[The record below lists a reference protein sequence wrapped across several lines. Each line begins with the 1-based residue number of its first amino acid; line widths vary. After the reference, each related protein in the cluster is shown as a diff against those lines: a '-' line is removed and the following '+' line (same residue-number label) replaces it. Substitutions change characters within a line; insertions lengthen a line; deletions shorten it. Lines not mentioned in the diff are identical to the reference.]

1 MSIDYRRSHGLT
13 LIELIVFI
21 IIVSTALAGVLTVLN
36 VTVTGSADPLTRK
49 QALAIAEAILE
60 EVSLQ
65 PFSWCDP
72 DVPQAATAAS
82 NAVGPIDIGCSA
94 AAAVE
99 AIGAETFG
107 GGTDTRGSAGF
118 PLDNVSDYHGLALT
132 TAITGAAMPAGY
144 SAAVTV
150 AQAAP
155 ALNGIA
161 ATESLLVT
169 VTETSPG
176 ETIQL
181 QGYRTRHSP
190 KLLP

>member
-1 MSIDYRRSHGLT
+1 MSIDRRCARGVT

-21 IIVSTALAGVLTVLN
+21 VIVSTALAGVLTVLN
-36 VTVTGSADPLTRK
+36 VAARGRADPLIRK
-49 QALAIAEAILE
+49 QALAIAEAVLE
-60 EVSLQ
+60 EATLQ
-65 PFSWCDP
+65 PFTWCDP
-72 DVPQAATAAS
+72 DDPQAATATS
-82 NAVGPIDIGCSA
+82 NAVGAGGCTA

-99 AIGAETFG
+99 AVGAETFG
-107 GGTDTRGSAGF
+107 GGTDTRGSATF
-118 PLDNVSDYHGLALT
+118 PRDNVSDYDNVA
-132 TAITGAAMPAGY
+132 AITSTITGVAFPAGY

-150 AQAAP
+150 AQA

-169 VTETSPG
+169 VTVTGPG

-190 KLLP
+190 NLLP